1 MDSLGFSSFRQLLDQ
16 WDEVQVNTALIDQ
29 IRQAMDGHGLCF
41 YFIKDDGVFGGP
53 EDSRVSFARMK
64 HPDPEEGLE
73 DGDFLGLGLDDILS
87 GNIVQRLFGKNDID
101 DLQII
106 DQDTAAEHITKK
118 HKSKKKEKKEKK

>member
-53 EDSRVSFARMK
+53 EDSLVSFARMK
-64 HPDPEEGLE
+64 HPDPEEGL
-73 DGDFLGLGLDDILS
+73 
-87 GNIVQRLFGKNDID
+87 
-101 DLQII
+101 
-106 DQDTAAEHITKK
+106 
-118 HKSKKKEKKEKK
+118 